1 MNTEIA
7 GARHF
12 GSSLAW
18 LADTAEINADAAR
31 DQRVSDAY
39 TDVAMLLDEAANRMW
54 DAANEA
60 SGVCRRLPGV
70 LELPL
75 EMRV

>member
-1 MNTEIA
+1 MNAELS

-12 GSSLAW
+12 GASLSM
-18 LADTAEINADAAR
+18 LADIAETNADAAR

-54 DAANEA
+54 DVAGAPA
-60 SGVCRRLPGV
+60 RLPGV
-70 LELPL
+70 LELP
-75 EMRV
+75 V